1 MATLIILS
9 HKFLFNSDRSL
20 NDVQVAHLVPT
31 PRNGGLAVLVAI
43 TVSAIIFKLGNV
55 TWVIIS
61 SLPIFIIGVAED
73 YYVKTTPTLRYI
85 LGACSASC
93 GIFLSGVVLNS
104 VDIGY
109 LDKFL
114 SAPFIAFIFTVFC
127 IVGLINAINLIDG
140 IHGLALGVCIVISLS
155 FFLVARKVGDVELAS
170 LGILLAAASFGLMIL
185 NYPFGK
191 IFLGDSGAYL
201 MGLLLAWLMILLAM
215 RYENVSKWSLL
226 AIASWPVMETIFSIV
241 RRKLTRRPADR
252 PDRMHFH
259 HVVMRGLEIMSKS
272 RISRQMSN
280 PLATLIIVPLA
291 CIPAIL
297 GTFYSQSHQAGVAIF
312 CMFSCL
318 YIFSY
323 YGLVYLFKREKS
335 SFSYIK
341 GNISG
346 KINSQIN
353 LTYKL
358 LALLKQSKLSIDIK
372 KLYGKTI

>member
-1 MATLIILS
+1 MFVS
-9 HKFLFNSDRSL
+9 
-20 NDVQVAHLVPT
+20 VVASVF
-31 PRNGGLAVLVAI
+31 
-43 TVSAIIFKLGNV
+43 IFKLGNV
-55 TWVIIS
+55 TWIIIS
-61 SLPIFIIGVAED
+61 SLPIFIIGLAED
-73 YYVKTTPTLRYI
+73 YYFKTAPTFRFI
-85 LGACSASC
+85 LGACSAIC
-93 GIFLSGVVLNS
+93 GILLSGVVLKS

-109 LDKFL
+109 LDQFL
-114 SAPFIAFIFTVFC
+114 SASFIAFIFTVFC
-127 IVGLINAINLIDG
+127 IVGLINAVNLIDG
-140 IHGLALGVCIVISLS
+140 VHGLSLGVCIVMSLS
-155 FFLVARKVGDVELAS
+155 FFLIARKVGDAELAS
-170 LGILLAAASFGLMIL
+170 FGVLLAAASFGLMVF

-201 MGLLLAWLMILLAM
+201 MGLIIAWVMILLAM

-318 YIFSY
+318 YIFS
-323 YGLVYLFKREKS
+323 LHRVAFQKRK
-335 SFSYIK
+335 F
-341 GNISG
+341 
-346 KINSQIN
+346 
-353 LTYKL
+353 
-358 LALLKQSKLSIDIK
+358 
-372 KLYGKTI
+372 